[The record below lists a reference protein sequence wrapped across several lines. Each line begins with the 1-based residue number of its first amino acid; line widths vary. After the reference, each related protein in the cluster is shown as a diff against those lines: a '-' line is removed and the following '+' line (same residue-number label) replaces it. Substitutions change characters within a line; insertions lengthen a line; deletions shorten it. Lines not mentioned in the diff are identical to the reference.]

1 MAKRVK
7 RQIDSIPVFE
17 SSGNVFADMGLP
29 DPEGELAKAQ
39 LASRI
44 YQVVSRARLTQIAAA
59 RRMGLDQP
67 KVSAL
72 MNGRLEGFSAMDHG
86 QRGNQARDL
95 AKFEQV
101 GFLLRAPAELPL
113 NLEIRLEDQD
123 AAGADQ
129 LGDLGHPEAIEV
141 VEEQHH
147 VELAEVGPGPLQVG
161 LDPFDREP
169 EALGG
174 IPALA
179 NLGGVAVNG
188 HDLGPELGG
197 SQGMPPGAAGKIED
211 PGTPAH
217 QR

>member
-72 MNGRLEGFSAMDHG
+72 MNGRLEGFSAG
-86 QRGNQARDL
+86 
-95 AKFEQV
+95 
-101 GFLLRAPAELPL
+101 
-113 NLEIRLEDQD
+113 RLMRC
-123 AAGADQ
+123 
-129 LGDLGHPEAIEV
+129 LV
-141 VEEQHH
+141 
-147 VELAEVGPGPLQVG
+147 
-161 LDPFDREP
+161 
-169 EALGG
+169 ALGEDVEIVVRTKPRG
-174 IPALA
+174 RRHGRLRV
-179 NLGGVAVNG
+179 VA
-188 HDLGPELGG
+188 
-197 SQGMPPGAAGKIED
+197 AA
-211 PGTPAH
+211 
-217 QR
+217 